1 VLLLKPPAWFLDLF
15 FFTHRFAQ
23 SCRKGKHNLVGRF
36 FLKSKGT
43 IGIKK
48 AGETCGLQLSDLYD
62 FSGFLSPTLLSYGD
76 GALKEEVSCDAQRYS
91 VSFIARN

>member
-43 IGIKK
+43 IGIKRV
-48 AGETCGLQLSDLYD
+48 GETCGLQLSDLYD
-62 FSGFLSPTLLSYGD
+62 FSGFL
-76 GALKEEVSCDAQRYS
+76 LKEEASCDAQRYS